1 MPFDQTAYNR
11 RYYALNRAAEIAR
24 VELRRE
30 TVTAELRRIKDVA
43 CADCGRRFPP
53 YVMDF
58 DHRDPSQKL
67 GDVMGMAGKAAT
79 ASVLAEAGKC
89 DIVCANCHTLRTL
102 AQPRKVPWSTDRE
115 TARKRASWRRHAK
128 ILWHLR
134 DVPCADCGCRLPPEG
149 MQFDHRDP
157 SLKRYRVTSMIGRA
171 GAGRILEEA
180 AKCDIVCPNCH
191 RERTF
196 RRRQSAGVIQR
207 PECEFSKLDV
217 TGSSPVS
224 RSEVQLTLFSPMSS

>member
-67 GDVMGMAGKAAT
+67 GA
-79 ASVLAEAGKC
+79 
-89 DIVCANCHTLRTL
+89 
-102 AQPRKVPWSTDRE
+102 
-115 TARKRASWRRHAK
+115 
-128 ILWHLR
+128 
-134 DVPCADCGCRLPPEG
+134 
-149 MQFDHRDP
+149 
-157 SLKRYRVTSMIGRA
+157 
-171 GAGRILEEA
+171 
-180 AKCDIVCPNCH
+180 
-191 RERTF
+191 
-196 RRRQSAGVIQR
+196 
-207 PECEFSKLDV
+207 
-217 TGSSPVS
+217 
-224 RSEVQLTLFSPMSS
+224 